1 MKRDVHRYVL
11 RLLGRFY
18 EARSPQCVSTTRLS
32 ADDTVDKCSI
42 ANELNDIPSDS
53 TTRWK
58 MSDLGLKPGW
68 YMLEIEH
75 SLASIGC
82 ILTLD
87 GGSADPE
94 HLLLTSKAVCK
105 RIIRLDA
112 HVMSLAVSI
121 DQPRCSLKRL
131 ALVALSQRFVVNRMR
146 KRLENRGSKT
156 LQPDMDVS
164 TLYDAY
170 RKQIDD
176 SIFPGTYR
184 PIQWVADTTP
194 ENTSVPAH
202 LLQDTQLILHQYGI
216 DQQAS
221 MDESVQTAIA
231 FAQQIG
237 WNITWDVKPM
247 LFPCYSGE
255 SPGTRVFHTVVHSKA
270 VYRPDVFHQLL
281 SCIDEHSVLIYADH
295 DHIDSHGKHFD
306 PVLKPAWNPEL
317 LLNADYIQLPWIIEN
332 AWVQRVADYCSMTSI
347 DEDRLLLVASLGA
360 GKVTS
365 SANGKALGLNGDVSS
380 TKKADNRDAPL
391 MNVLVETERVEPLA
405 NEQVQRVPQVLA
417 SIKAGEL
424 KACSDAKHS
433 TESWHQKVGAALSG
447 AGKST
452 AVASATVDGICRVAW
467 ALPAPL
473 PMVDIIIPTRDK
485 VEVLKACIDS
495 VLQKTSYSNY
505 RLLIVDN
512 DSQEYKT
519 KDYYDELE
527 ANSRVRLLHY
537 AGDFNYSAIN
547 NYAIN
552 HSEAPLIVLLNNDTE
567 IISPGWLDELAGQA
581 MRDEIG
587 CVGAKLY
594 YSNGRLQHGGV
605 IVGITGVAGHAHRYC
620 TGDDRG
626 YCNRLISTQNL
637 VAVTAACL
645 AIRRS
650 TYLKVGGLDQTHLGV
665 AWNDVDLCLK
675 VQHLGYRNLW
685 TPYAEL
691 FHHEGLSRGADDTTA
706 KMMRVDAER
715 KVMVNRWKLDN
726 FSDPAY
732 HPLLTRE
739 SEQFSLG
746 RAIT

>member
-1 MKRDVHRYVL
+1 
-11 RLLGRFY
+11 
-18 EARSPQCVSTTRLS
+18 
-32 ADDTVDKCSI
+32 
-42 ANELNDIPSDS
+42 
-53 TTRWK
+53 
-58 MSDLGLKPGW
+58 
-68 YMLEIEH
+68 MLEIEH

-82 ILTLD
+82 ILSLE
-87 GGSADPE
+87 GGSAGPE

-112 HVMSLAVSI
+112 PVRSLAVSI

-146 KRLENRGSKT
+146 KRLENRGSET
-156 LQPDMDVS
+156 LQSDMDAS
-164 TLYDAY
+164 ALYDAY
-170 RKQIDD
+170 RRQIDD

-184 PIQWVADTTP
+184 PTQWVVDTTS
-194 ENTSVPAH
+194 ERTSVRAR
-202 LLQDTQLILHQYGI
+202 LLQDTQLILHPYGI

-221 MDESVQTAIA
+221 TDESVQAAMA
-231 FAQQIG
+231 FALQIG
-237 WNITWDVKPM
+237 WNITWDAKPM
-247 LFPCYSGE
+247 LFPCHSGE
-255 SPGTRVFHTVVHSKA
+255 TPGTRVFHMMVHSKA
-270 VYRPDVFHQLL
+270 VYRPDAFHQLL
-281 SCIDEHSVLIYADH
+281 SCIDEHSVLVYADH
-295 DHIDSHGKHFD
+295 DHIDSHGEHFD

-317 LLNADYIQLPWIIEN
+317 LLNADYIQLPWMIDG
-332 AWVQRVADYCSMTSI
+332 AWVQRVADQCSMTSI
-347 DEDRLLLVASLGA
+347 DEDKLLLVASLGVDS
-360 GKVTS
+360 VTS
-365 SANGKALGLNGDVSS
+365 SANGKALGLNGDGPFIE
-380 TKKADNRDAPL
+380 KAGNRDAPL
-391 MNVLVETERVEPLA
+391 MNMLVETERVEPLA
-405 NEQVQRVPQVLA
+405 NEQVQRVPLVLA
-417 SIKAGEL
+417 SMKVGEL
-424 KACSDAKHS
+424 KACSDAEHP
-433 TESWHQKVGAALSG
+433 TQSWHQKVGAALTS
-447 AGKST
+447 AGKS
-452 AVASATVDGICRVAW
+452 AIVVSGTVDEICRVAW
-467 ALPAPL
+467 TLPAPL

-495 VLQKTSYSNY
+495 VFHKTSYSNY
-505 RLLIVDN
+505 RLVIVDN
-512 DSQEYKT
+512 DSQELRT
-519 KDYYDELE
+519 KAYYDELE
-527 ANSRVRLLHY
+527 ADSRVRLLHY
-537 AGDFNYSAIN
+537 AGEFNYSAIN
-547 NYAIN
+547 NYAVDN
-552 HSEAPLIVLLNNDTE
+552 SEAPLIVLLNNDTE
-567 IISPGWLDELAGQA
+567 IISPGWLDEMAGQA

-626 YCNRLISTQNL
+626 YCDRLISTQNL

-675 VQHLGYRNLW
+675 VQQLGYRNLW

-715 KVMVNRWKLDN
+715 KVMVNRWRLDS
-726 FSDPAY
+726 FIDPAY

-739 SEQFSLG
+739 SEQFSLS

>member
-1 MKRDVHRYVL
+1 
-11 RLLGRFY
+11 
-18 EARSPQCVSTTRLS
+18 
-32 ADDTVDKCSI
+32 
-42 ANELNDIPSDS
+42 
-53 TTRWK
+53 
-58 MSDLGLKPGW
+58 
-68 YMLEIEH
+68 MLEIEH

-82 ILTLD
+82 ILSLE
-87 GGSADPE
+87 GGSACPE

-112 HVMSLAVSI
+112 PVRSLAVSI

-146 KRLENRGSKT
+146 KRLENRGSET
-156 LQPDMDVS
+156 LQSDMDAS
-164 TLYDAY
+164 ALYDAY
-170 RKQIDD
+170 RRQIDD

-184 PIQWVADTTP
+184 PTQWVVDTTS
-194 ENTSVPAH
+194 ERTSVRAH
-202 LLQDTQLILHQYGI
+202 LLQDTQLILHPYGI

-221 MDESVQTAIA
+221 TDESVQAAMA
-231 FAQQIG
+231 FALQIG
-237 WNITWDVKPM
+237 WNITWDAKPM
-247 LFPCYSGE
+247 LFPCHYGE
-255 SPGTRVFHTVVHSKA
+255 TPGTRVFHMTVHSKA

-295 DHIDSHGKHFD
+295 DHIDSHGEHFD

-317 LLNADYIQLPWIIEN
+317 LLNADYIQLPWMIDG
-332 AWVQRVADYCSMTSI
+332 AWVQRVAGQCSMTSI
-347 DEDRLLLVASLGA
+347 DEGKLLLVASLGMDS
-360 GKVTS
+360 VTS
-365 SANGKALGLNGDVSS
+365 SANGKALGLNGDVPSIE
-380 TKKADNRDAPL
+380 KAGNRDAPL
-391 MNVLVETERVEPLA
+391 MNMLVETEGVEPLA
-405 NEQVQRVPQVLA
+405 NEQVQRVPLVLA
-417 SIKAGEL
+417 SMKVGEL
-424 KACSDAKHS
+424 KACSDAGHP
-433 TESWHQKVGAALSG
+433 TQSWHQKVGAALTS
-447 AGKST
+447 AGKS
-452 AVASATVDGICRVAW
+452 AIVVSGTVDDICRVAW
-467 ALPAPL
+467 TLPVPL

-495 VLQKTSYSNY
+495 VFHKTSYSNY
-505 RLLIVDN
+505 RLVIVDN
-512 DSQEYKT
+512 DSQELRT
-519 KDYYDELE
+519 KAYYDELE
-527 ANSRVRLLHY
+527 ADSRVRLLHY
-537 AGDFNYSAIN
+537 AGEFNYSAIN
-547 NYAIN
+547 NYAVDN
-552 HSEAPLIVLLNNDTE
+552 SEAPLIVLLNNDTE
-567 IISPGWLDELAGQA
+567 IISPGWLDEMAGQA

-626 YCNRLISTQNL
+626 YCDRLISTQNL

-675 VQHLGYRNLW
+675 VQQLGYRNLW

-715 KVMVNRWKLDN
+715 KVMVNRWRLDS
-726 FSDPAY
+726 FIDPAY

-739 SEQFSLG
+739 SEQFSLS